1 MNPLVEQMLN
11 TKSRNDLELEI
22 LEQTFEEDCKCEGRH
37 NYTPYCSGD
46 VIYRTVSCVRD
57 YKSCKSLVD
66 DPVTGTRVRMNIPGM
81 KCVYCMNLAVEC
93 WTIRPI

>member
-22 LEQTFEEDCKCEGRH
+22 LEQTFEHEAKCQSKHVTQKTCTVEVVALKTSLCGAHFLICDASYRC
-37 NYTPYCSGD
+37 NMESLETMYFNCSGCGNPA
-46 VIYRTVSCVRD
+46 S
-57 YKSCKSLVD
+57 K
-66 DPVTGTRVRMNIPGM
+66 
-81 KCVYCMNLAVEC
+81 C